1 MGLRLLIW
9 GNQCGHGNK
18 CQQRMKRTIGYLRR
32 GRHDDREQR
41 DRSSGKENVKW
52 NNGDGKF
59 EEMLDALDVP
69 LSVRKNF
76 TVLSADVKASLL
88 SSPRSPHR
96 KRQQLVDTGGSA
108 TIPMKSLRAGSS
120 WTMAS
125 QFSQYLQETA
135 TLDIDRIHQLRI
147 LLRSESV
154 EWVREFM
161 EGGGVKA
168 LVRHA
173 ERWVGEGG
181 GSMNSDRVLHE
192 LLLCVKAI
200 TGIARECVSSVLLC
214 GMGEFIKAGN
224 APVDFAMK
232 QTMVEIL
239 DAVRYAGM
247 LRDVLAN
254 EEKQLQPRSILPGAH
269 VARPYVLWCSEIRAV
284 CDSVFWVFQYN
295 ANVIGEENADQQHN
309 EPVTMTAVARAIN
322 QVPAGFRGGVEWEAM
337 EYVAAHLRLINNLIS
352 SSTDDRNASRCAFRA
367 SGFEDVIR
375 DSLRKS
381 NARYYC
387 GVWEEMERW
396 VREARE
402 DAYDVATVVRASDHP
417 LPAPSSSPRKKS
429 KKQKRHQDA
438 APPLLPALDF
448 GKFD

>member
-1 MGLRLLIW
+1 
-9 GNQCGHGNK
+9 
-18 CQQRMKRTIGYLRR
+18 MKRTLGYLRR
-32 GRHDDREQR
+32 GGHDDRQR
-41 DRSSGKENVKW
+41 QQQAERSGKENVKW
-52 NNGDGKF
+52 DNNGDGEF
-59 EEMLDALDVP
+59 EELLDALDVP

-96 KRQQLVDTGGSA
+96 KRQEQQRPGVSA
-108 TIPMKSLRAGSS
+108 AAIPMKSLRAGSL
-120 WTMAS
+120 WTRPG
-125 QFSQYLQETA
+125 QFSQYLQQEMT
-135 TLDIDRIHQLRI
+135 TIDIDRIHQLRI

-154 EWVREFM
+154 LWVREFM
-161 EGGGVKA
+161 EGGGIKA

-200 TGIARECVSSVLLC
+200 TGIASECVSMVLLC
-214 GMGEFIKAGN
+214 KMGEFIKAGN
-224 APVDFAMK
+224 TPVDFAIK
-232 QTMVEIL
+232 QTMVEIM

-254 EEKQLQPRSILPGAH
+254 EEEQLQQRTILPGALI
-269 VARPYVLWCSEIRAV
+269 ARPYVLWCKEIRAV

-295 ANVIGEENADQQHN
+295 ANVIGEENVEQQHN
-309 EPVTMTAVARAIN
+309 EPVTMTATARAIN

-337 EYVAAHLRLINNLIS
+337 EYVAAHLRLINNLIRAAT
-352 SSTDDRNASRCAFRA
+352 STDNRNATRCAFRA
-367 SGFEDVIR
+367 SGFEDIIR
-375 DSLRKS
+375 ASLRKS
-381 NARYYC
+381 NAKYYC

-402 DAYDVATVVRASDHP
+402 DAYDVGTVVRADDHP
-417 LPAPSSSPRKKS
+417 PPAPPSSPRKKN
-429 KKQKRHQDA
+429 KRQKRTQDA
-438 APPLLPALDF
+438 TPPLLPALDF
-448 GKFD
+448 GNFD